1 MLFQFGKLRAARS
14 LRMKP
19 EESSSDASAR
29 TFALS
34 ANEKRNPAGF
44 RFPVVRAGS
53 LLPHH
58 LASITFQRLAQHADR
73 TLQILLAK
81 HIGDAHLV
89 ATARRVGVEPRGGSQ
104 HHRLALVIEFAEAPR
119 AETVAVVDR
128 QPAAPRCRM
137 HPWGSANRRPAGDS
151 DRRSD
156 TCGGRYTRRT
166 PPYGTRAA
174 HRSTPRR
181 RSAPRAAATAAPGR
195 TSSRRRA
202 AHGSW

>member
-29 TFALS
+29 TSALS

-58 LASITFQRLAQHADR
+58 LASIAFQRLAQHADR

-89 ATARRVGVEPRGGSQ
+89 ATARRVGVEP
-104 HHRLALVIEFAEAPR
+104 EAG
-119 AETVAVVDR
+119 ASITVS
-128 QPAAPRCRM
+128 P
-137 HPWGSANRRPAGDS
+137 S
-151 DRRSD
+151 
-156 TCGGRYTRRT
+156 
-166 PPYGTRAA
+166 
-174 HRSTPRR
+174 
-181 RSAPRAAATAAPGR
+181 
-195 TSSRRRA
+195 
-202 AHGSW
+202 